1 MSFVSKSWA
10 VEKEMIQC
18 FDIKTTNT
26 NRLSVSK
33 NLCLNF
39 CSLKWLKPTRRRVI
53 RISPFGW
60 LTLKTSLQWGLIKLK
75 VFFLKVEYKGDL
87 RISEFNSLHL
97 TNAHAKKS
105 SNNNNNVEIAKFLP
119 FLVCY
124 ELLFEG
130 IKSNILR
137 TVL

>member
-97 TNAHAKKS
+97 TNADAKKS